1 MEKNL
6 DEEQYKNT
14 GFEEFNTR
22 YDTVEEE
29 IVREVFGG
37 VQFESGLPSK
47 VYERTFNIRFSSEE
61 AGRTVKSY
69 S

>member
-6 DEEQYKNT
+6 DEEQHKNT

-29 IVREVFGG
+29 IVRKYLVVCSLNLGCLQKYMRE
-37 VQFESGLPSK
+37 L
-47 VYERTFNIRFSSEE
+47 
-61 AGRTVKSY
+61 
-69 S
+69 